1 MNKFQGF
8 RFLMLSLFVAF
19 ASVAWAQTDD
29 IKASTTEGSPEYL
42 FTMQNGNGLIMTS
55 YTSPTEKKENAGK
68 FAFYAQSG
76 KTDSYY
82 IYSVDGEK
90 WVSYTKAS
98 SYSSGTNK
106 AKLVASK
113 ASAQPWKA
121 QKVTVDGKAVYQ
133 FMPYTSSGTAASQ
146 YMNWYGGKDQNP
158 LDNTSLTIGLW
169 QQGASQDG
177 GSRWVIAEVQIYT
190 YTMDLEEGVSVT
202 INGQTYTDG
211 QTVTVTG
218 ALSPSDVVASQ
229 KEGKFAVVSVDN
241 DKKTVSVTYYDMPAL
256 RDSQPYTQAW
266 VYPKQQDAVG
276 AAMSE
281 KEGDVYTL
289 YNNVLAASFLKG
301 DKNIYFLGSK
311 AMNLVAGTELFIVG
325 FGAGEKVAA
334 SQMTLKSFEQKDL
347 SANPNAIGGAEH
359 YAGKAL
365 EAVFGYTYKGEEIE
379 ILWRAV
385 LRDGSH
391 YLRTEMELKGIG
403 NVDMFDIIA
412 MTYNVDAKE
421 AGSKPATIGNTRG
434 KVIMSNKIFAGLE
447 TPTAYNTVGGAGDDE
462 DKWNLVSTPVTDNVA
477 ASAWTK
483 KGINDVPM
491 RIQEVGGS
499 DKTYYTYTKQVTL
512 KANQKVT
519 TTLTYKGGAKRFDID
534 GVVLLDENGSIVA
547 SDYHHGYTGSAKEN
561 NSYSFIVPNDGKFSV
576 CMYIDGREGDIVS
589 TAEFKVEV
597 YEAKAGVD
605 VTSDIVNIQGRWSRN
620 TTLAKDETWKV
631 AAVVGLI
638 AQDGEEDN
646 TNIRKTQK
654 RRSFLAYSERE
665 RAVPWRAVPAYIS
678 WYELQIN
685 RNNAA
690 PGREH
695 LDNTKA
701 VDVLNVM
708 TQWKTQFFD
717 RYGMSPKMFV
727 IDDGWDLYG
736 EWTFHSSF
744 PNELRD
750 MSKAAKEMGAG
761 IGAWLGPVGGYGQSG
776 EYRRAYWRNKGQ
788 VMELSNPNYYAAF
801 KKAAY
806 NLVCN
811 QDGTEGYQAGS
822 DNYVF
827 FKFDGISGQFSSVGP
842 DNGDTGNEN
851 AEGIIR
857 LERYVREELREDIF
871 FNTTV
876 GTWASPFWYQISDA
890 TWRQENDYDEIG
902 NNTNKR
908 ENWITYRDNL
918 VHQNYVTNSPICPIN
933 TLMTHGFILT
943 KFGPPAGAPRDYKSV
958 LNELRC
964 AFACGSG
971 LVELYNDYDLMN
983 SINGGQLWKDLAE
996 LMQWQNDNADVLMD
1010 AHWVGGDPWTGSK
1023 AEIYGW
1029 AAWNGEKATLT
1040 LRNGANTQQ
1049 SIKITLREAFE
1060 IPANI
1065 NGSIVLNK
1073 CFADQADLKGLAEGE
1088 AINIDTELTLTLPAS
1103 SVYMFGGRDSEA
1115 PVVAVESI
1123 TFDKAQ
1129 YEVEK
1134 GATVAIVATVNP
1146 TNATNKNLEW
1156 TSSDETVATVINGV
1170 VKGIAVGKATITATA
1185 KDGSGV
1191 VCQAEISVSE
1201 TLVEGI
1207 TFDKTQYEVE
1217 EGTTVEI
1224 LATITPDNA
1233 STKTLKWTSSNEAVA
1248 IVEDGVVRGVSV
1260 GKATITATAM
1270 DASGV
1275 VCQAEVT
1282 VTQAIYPV
1290 NFDKSYTGGSDR
1302 AVTQIVFATANADDQ
1317 TLNINSE
1324 QGTYRY
1330 LDLSNEEDMILTCT
1344 PGEEINVTIK
1354 FNGVWMH
1361 GYVYVDL
1368 DNDKKFSFKEGS
1380 TDQSGTDLVS
1390 FYYYS
1395 GDFNN
1400 ADSGVNSLGETMSGS
1415 ALNPG
1420 SNIPCPKFNA
1430 PEAGTY
1436 RIRFKVD
1443 WNSVDAGGQLAADGT
1458 PTGSNGILA
1467 NRGTIIDATLK
1478 VLGEETGI
1486 SSVGANDKKDAFYD
1500 LSGRKA
1506 RASQHGVFIQNG
1518 KKVVK

>member
-1 MNKFQGF
+1 MKKKL
-8 RFLMLSLFVAF
+8 LMLALLLPAMTG
-19 ASVAWAQTDD
+19 WAQTDA
-29 IKASTTEGSPEYL
+29 IKASASVDKPENL
-42 FTMQNGNGLIMTS
+42 FTMKNGNGLTMTS
-55 YTSPTEKKENAGK
+55 YTSPTETEGNAGK
-68 FAFYAQSG
+68 FAFYAEDG
-76 KTDSYY
+76 KENSYY
-82 IYSVDGEK
+82 IYSVDRK
-90 WVSYTKAS
+90 QWVSYTKAA
-98 SYSSGTNK
+98 SYDNGVNK
-106 AKLVASK
+106 AVLESDK
-113 ASAQPWKA
+113 AKAQPWNA
-121 QKVTVDGKAVYQ
+121 TMVNNAYQ
-133 FMPYTSSGTAASQ
+133 FVPYTTTGVANK
-146 YMNWYGGKDQNP
+146 YMNWFGGKDQNP
-158 LDNTSLTIGLW
+158 VDNTNKTVGFW
-169 QQGASQDG
+169 EQGAAQDA
-177 GSRWVIAEVQIYT
+177 GSRWIISEVVIYDYT
-190 YTMDLEEGVSVT
+190 VVLDEGVTVT
-202 INGQTYTDG
+202 INGVTYTNG
-211 QTVTVTG
+211 QTVSATG

-229 KEGKFAVVSVDN
+229 KEGKFAVVNVDN
-241 DKKTVSVTYYDMPAL
+241 EKKTISVTYYDMPAL
-256 RDSQPYTQAW
+256 RESQPYTQAW

-276 AAMSE
+276 TAMSE
-281 KEGDVYTL
+281 KEGEVYTL

-301 DKNIYFLGSK
+301 EKSIYFLGSK

-325 FGAGEKVAA
+325 FGTGEKVAA
-334 SQMTLKSFEQKDL
+334 SQMTMKSFEQKDL
-347 SANPNAIGGAEH
+347 SANPTAIGGAEH

-447 TPTAYNTVGGAGDDE
+447 TPTAYNTVGGASDDE
-462 DKWNLVSTPVTDNVA
+462 DKWDLVSTPVTDNVA

-483 KGINDVPM
+483 KDINDVPM

-499 DKTYYTYTKQVTL
+499 DKTYYTYTKEVEL
-512 KANQKVT
+512 KKNQKVT
-519 TTLTYKGGAKRFDID
+519 STLTYRGGVKRFDID

-597 YEAKAGVD
+597 YEGKGGVD

-638 AQDGEEDN
+638 AQDGEQDN
-646 TNIRKTQK
+646 GNIRKTQK

-665 RAVPWRAVPAYIS
+665 RAVPWRAFPCYIS
-678 WYELQIN
+678 WYELNIN

-690 PGREH
+690 PGQEH
-695 LDNTKA
+695 TNMQIGP
-701 VDVLNVM
+701 VM
-708 TQWKTQFFD
+708 EILAQWKTQLYEK
-717 RYGMSPKMFV
+717 YGVGPASFI
-727 IDDGWDLYG
+727 IDDGWDNYG
-736 EWTFHSSF
+736 TWTFHSAF
-744 PNELRD
+744 PNEMKD
-750 MSKAAKEMGAG
+750 MAAYAADMNAG
-761 IGAWLGPVGGYGQSG
+761 VGAWLGPVGGYGQSG
-776 EYRRAYWRNKGQ
+776 NYRRNYWSSKGGMQ
-788 VMELSNPNYYAAF
+788 LSNPDYYTTFLAA
-801 KKAAY
+801 AE
-806 NLVCN
+806 NLVKN
-811 QDGTEGYQAGS
+811 QHVNGKGTY
-822 DNYVF
+822 NF
-827 FKFDGISGQFSSVGP
+827 FKFDGISAQFSAVGP

-857 LERYVREELREDIF
+857 LEQYVRENLKEDIF

-876 GTWASPFWYQISDA
+876 GTWASPFWYQITDA
-890 TWRQENDYDEIG
+890 TWRQENDHGEIG
-902 NNTNKR
+902 NNSNSR

-933 TLMTHGFILT
+933 TLMTHGFMLT
-943 KFGPPAGAPRDYKSV
+943 KFGPPAGNPRDYKSV

-971 LVELYNDYDLMN
+971 MVELYNDYDLMN
-983 SINGGQLWKDLAE
+983 SINGGKLWEDLAD
-996 LMQWQNDNADVLMD
+996 LIKWQKQNEDVLMD

-1029 AAWNGEKATLT
+1029 ASWNGVKATLA
-1040 LRNGANTQQ
+1040 LRNGANSAQKIT
-1049 SIKITLREAFE
+1049 ITLREAFE

-1065 NGSIVLNK
+1065 TGSIILNK
-1073 CFADQADLKGLAEGE
+1073 PFADQANLSGLTEGE
-1088 AINIDTELTLTLPAS
+1088 AIDIDTPLTLTLPAS
-1103 SVYMFGGRDSEA
+1103 SVYMFDGRDSEA
-1115 PVVAVESI
+1115 EIVAIESI
-1123 TFDKAQ
+1123 TFDKTQ

-1146 TNATNKNLEW
+1146 TNATNKALEW
-1156 TSSDETVATVINGV
+1156 TTSDEKVATVKNGIV
-1170 VKGIAVGKATITATA
+1170 SGVSAGKATITATA

-1191 VCQAEISVSE
+1191 VCQAEVTVTE
-1201 TLVEGI
+1201 TFVEGI

-1217 EGTTVEI
+1217 EGAYVTIV
-1224 LATITPDNA
+1224 ATITPSNA
-1233 STKTLKWTSSNEAVA
+1233 STKTLEWTSSDKAVA
-1248 IVEDGVVRGVSV
+1248 TVDENGKVRGISA

-1270 DASGV
+1270 DGTGV

-1282 VTQAIYPV
+1282 VLPV
-1290 NFDKSYTGGSDR
+1290 VYGINFEKDYTGGADR
-1302 AVTQIVFATANADDQ
+1302 AITQIVFATANADAQ
-1317 TLNINSE
+1317 TIDITPE
-1324 QGTYRY
+1324 QRDNRY
-1330 LDLSNEEDMILTCT
+1330 LDLTKVEDLALTCE

-1354 FNGVWMH
+1354 YAGVWMH
-1361 GYVYVDL
+1361 GYVYIDL
-1368 DNDKKFSFKEGS
+1368 DNDQRFSFKDGE

-1400 ADSGVNSLGETMSGS
+1400 ADSGVNSLGEAMSGS

-1478 VLGEETGI
+1478 VVGEETGI
-1486 SSVGANDKKDAFYD
+1486 SSVGANTNETTLYD
-1500 LSGRKA
+1500 LNGRKT
-1506 RASQHGVFIQNG
+1506 RAYQHGVFIQNG

>member
-1 MNKFQGF
+1 MDGANVYQFAPYTT
-8 RFLMLSLFVAF
+8 V
-19 ASVAWAQTDD
+19 ASVA
-29 IKASTTEGSPEYL
+29 
-42 FTMQNGNGLIMTS
+42 
-55 YTSPTEKKENAGK
+55 
-68 FAFYAQSG
+68 
-76 KTDSYY
+76 
-82 IYSVDGEK
+82 
-90 WVSYTKAS
+90 
-98 SYSSGTNK
+98 
-106 AKLVASK
+106 SK
-113 ASAQPWKA
+113 
-121 QKVTVDGKAVYQ
+121 
-133 FMPYTSSGTAASQ
+133 
-146 YMNWYGGKDQNP
+146 YMNWYGGKDQNA
-158 LDNTSLTIGLW
+158 LDNTSLTVGYW
-169 QQGASQDG
+169 EQGASADA
-177 GSRWVIAEVQIYT
+177 GSRWIITEVQIYT
-190 YTMDLEEGVSVT
+190 YTMVLEEGVSVT
-202 INGQTYTDG
+202 INGQEYTNG

-229 KEGKFAVVSVDN
+229 KEGKFAVVNVDN
-241 DKKTVSVTYYDMPAL
+241 EKKTVSVTYYDMPAL
-256 RDSQPYTQAW
+256 RESQPYTQAW
-266 VYPKQQDAVG
+266 VYPMQQDAVG
-276 AAMSE
+276 AAVSE
-281 KEGDVYTL
+281 KEGDIYTI

-301 DKNIYFLGSK
+301 EKAIYFLGSK

-347 SANPNAIGGAEH
+347 AANPTAIGGAEH

-391 YLRTEMELKGIG
+391 YLRTEMELNGVG

-421 AGSKPATIGNTRG
+421 AGSKPAAIGNTRG

-447 TPTAYNTVGGAGDDE
+447 TPTAYNTVGGASDDE
-462 DKWNLVSTPVTDNVA
+462 DKWNLIATPVNENVA
-477 ASAWTK
+477 ASAWTQQN
-483 KGINDVPM
+483 IADVPM

-499 DKTYYTYTKQVTL
+499 DKTYLTYTKAITL

-519 TTLTYKGGAKRFDID
+519 VTLTYKSGNHRYNID
-534 GVVLLDENGSIVA
+534 GVVLRDQNNSIVA
-547 SDYHHGYTGSAKEN
+547 SDYHFGYCGTAKEN
-561 NSYSFIVPNDGKFSV
+561 NTYSFKAPNDGDFNV
-576 CMYIDGREGDIVS
+576 QVYIDKREATIPGGEV
-589 TAEFKVEV
+589 KVEV
-597 YEAKAGVD
+597 FEAKAGVD

-708 TQWKTQFFD
+708 AQWKTQFFD

-776 EYRRAYWRNKGQ
+776 TYRRQYWNDKGGMQ
-788 VMELSNPNYYAAF
+788 LSNPRYYKAF
-801 KKAAY
+801 KDAAY

-811 QDGTEGYQAGS
+811 QDGTEGYQLGS

-842 DNGDTGNEN
+842 DNGDVGNEN

-902 NNTNKR
+902 NNSNKR

-1029 AAWNGEKATLT
+1029 AAWNGEKATLA

-1065 NGSIVLNK
+1065 SGSIVLTK
-1073 CFADQADLKGLAEGE
+1073 CFADQANLQGLTEGE

-1103 SVYMFGGRDSEA
+1103 SVYMFGGRDSKA
-1115 PVVAVESI
+1115 AVVAVESI
-1123 TFDKAQ
+1123 SFDKAQ

-1134 GATVAIVATVNP
+1134 NTTVAIVATVNP
-1146 TNATNKNLEW
+1146 TNATNKALEW
-1156 TSSDETVATVINGV
+1156 TSSNAEVATVTNGV
-1170 VKGIAVGKATITATA
+1170 VKGVSVGKATITATA

-1191 VCQAEISVSE
+1191 KCEAEVTVTEIP
-1201 TLVEGI
+1201 VEGI
-1207 TFDKTQYEVE
+1207 TFDKSQYELE
-1217 EGTTVEI
+1217 EGTTVSI
-1224 LATITPDNA
+1224 VATITPSNA
-1233 STKTLKWTSSNEAVA
+1233 STKTLQWTSSDEAVA
-1248 IVEDGVVRGVSV
+1248 TVENGVVKGISV

-1282 VTQAIYPV
+1282 VTQAVYPI
-1290 NFDKSYTGGSDR
+1290 NFDKSYTGGADR
-1302 AVTQIVFATANADDQ
+1302 AVTQIVFATANGETQ
-1317 TLNINSE
+1317 NLNIEDSQRSN
-1324 QGTYRY
+1324 RY
-1330 LDLSNEEDMILTCT
+1330 LDLTNSEGKELTCT

-1361 GYVYVDL
+1361 GYVYIDL
-1368 DNDKKFSFKEGS
+1368 NNDQKFSFKEGD

-1390 FYYYS
+1390 FFFYS

-1400 ADSGVNSLGETMSGS
+1400 AESGVNSLGEAISGGS
-1415 ALNPG
+1415 RNPG
-1420 SNIPCPKFNA
+1420 GNIPCPKFNA
-1430 PEAGTY
+1430 PEEGSY

-1443 WNSVDAGGQLAADGT
+1443 WNCVDAGGQLAADGT

-1467 NRGTIIDATLK
+1467 NRGTIIDATLN
-1478 VLGEETGI
+1478 VVANETSI
-1486 SSVGANDKKDAFYD
+1486 SSVGANESKNTFYD

-1506 RASQHGVFIQNG
+1506 SASQHGVFIQNG

>member
-1 MNKFQGF
+1 
-8 RFLMLSLFVAF
+8 MLALLLPAMTG
-19 ASVAWAQTDD
+19 WAQTDA
-29 IKASTTEGSPEYL
+29 IKASTSVDSPENL
-42 FTMQNGNGLIMTS
+42 FTMKNGNGLTMTS
-55 YTSPTEKKENAGK
+55 FTSPTETEGNAGK
-68 FAFYAQSG
+68 FAFYAEDG
-76 KTDSYY
+76 KDNSYY
-82 IYSVDGEK
+82 IYSVDRK
-90 WVSYTKAS
+90 QWVSYTKAA
-98 SYSSGTNK
+98 SYANGTNK
-106 AKLVASK
+106 AVLESDK
-113 ASAQPWKA
+113 AKAQPWNA
-121 QKVTVDGKAVYQ
+121 TMVNNAYQ
-133 FMPYTSSGTAASQ
+133 FVPYTTTGVANK
-146 YMNWYGGKDQNP
+146 YMNWFGGKDQNP
-158 LDNTSLTIGLW
+158 VDNTNKTVGFW
-169 QQGASQDG
+169 EQGAAQDA
-177 GSRWVIAEVQIYT
+177 GSRWIISEVVIYDYT
-190 YTMDLEEGVSVT
+190 VVLDEGVTVT
-202 INGQTYTDG
+202 INGVTYTNG
-211 QTVTVTG
+211 QTVSATG

-229 KEGKFAVVSVDN
+229 KEGKFAVVNVDN
-241 DKKTVSVTYYDMPAL
+241 EKKTISVTYYDMPAL
-256 RDSQPYTQAW
+256 RESQPYTQAW

-281 KEGDVYTL
+281 KEGEVYTL

-301 DKNIYFLGSK
+301 EKTIYFLGSK

-325 FGAGEKVAA
+325 FGNGEKVAA
-334 SQMTLKSFEQKDL
+334 SQMTMKSFEQKDL
-347 SANPNAIGGAEH
+347 SANPTAIGGAEH

-447 TPTAYNTVGGAGDDE
+447 TPTAYNTVGGASDDE
-462 DKWNLVSTPVTDNVA
+462 DKWDLVSTPVTDNVA
-477 ASAWTK
+477 ASAWAK
-483 KGINDVPM
+483 QAIAKVPM

-499 DKTYYTYTKQVTL
+499 DKTYYTYTKHVEL

-597 YEAKAGVD
+597 YEGKGGVD
-605 VTSDIVNIQGRWSRN
+605 VTSDIVNILGRWSRN

-761 IGAWLGPVGGYGQSG
+761 IGAWLGPVGGYGNSG
-776 EYRRAYWRNKGQ
+776 NHRRAYWNDKGGMQ
-788 VMELSNPNYYAAF
+788 LSNPRYYKAF
-801 KKAAY
+801 KDAAY
-806 NLVCN
+806 NLVKN
-811 QDGTEGYQAGS
+811 QG

-842 DNGDTGNEN
+842 DNGDVGNEN

-1029 AAWNGEKATLT
+1029 AAWNGEKVTLT

-1146 TNATNKNLEW
+1146 TNATNKALEW
-1156 TSSDETVATVINGV
+1156 TTSDEKVAV
-1170 VKGIAVGKATITATA
+1170 VKNGIVSGVSAGKATITATA

-1191 VCQAEISVSE
+1191 VCQAEVTVTE
-1201 TLVEGI
+1201 TFVEGI

-1217 EGTTVEI
+1217 EGAYVTIV
-1224 LATITPDNA
+1224 ATITPSNA
-1233 STKTLKWTSSNEAVA
+1233 STKTLEWTSSDKAVA
-1248 IVEDGVVRGVSV
+1248 TVDENGKVRGISA

-1270 DASGV
+1270 DGTGV

-1282 VTQAIYPV
+1282 VLPV
-1290 NFDKSYTGGSDR
+1290 VYGINFEKDYTGGADR
-1302 AVTQIVFATANADDQ
+1302 AITQIVFATANADAQ
-1317 TLNINSE
+1317 TIDITPE
-1324 QGTYRY
+1324 QRDNRY
-1330 LDLSNEEDMILTCT
+1330 LDLTKVEDLALTCE

-1354 FNGVWMH
+1354 YAGVWMH
-1361 GYVYVDL
+1361 GYVYIDL
-1368 DNDKKFSFKEGS
+1368 DNDQKFSFKDGE

-1395 GDFNN
+1395 ADFNN
-1400 ADSGVNSLGETMSGS
+1400 ADSGVNSLGEAMSGS

>member
-1 MNKFQGF
+1 MDGANVYQFAPYTT
-8 RFLMLSLFVAF
+8 V
-19 ASVAWAQTDD
+19 ASVA
-29 IKASTTEGSPEYL
+29 
-42 FTMQNGNGLIMTS
+42 
-55 YTSPTEKKENAGK
+55 
-68 FAFYAQSG
+68 
-76 KTDSYY
+76 
-82 IYSVDGEK
+82 
-90 WVSYTKAS
+90 
-98 SYSSGTNK
+98 
-106 AKLVASK
+106 SK
-113 ASAQPWKA
+113 
-121 QKVTVDGKAVYQ
+121 
-133 FMPYTSSGTAASQ
+133 
-146 YMNWYGGKDQNP
+146 YMNWYGGKDQNA
-158 LDNTSLTIGLW
+158 LDNTSLTVGYW
-169 QQGASQDG
+169 EQGASADA
-177 GSRWVIAEVQIYT
+177 GSRWIITEVQIYT
-190 YTMDLEEGVSVT
+190 YTMVLEEGVSVT
-202 INGQTYTDG
+202 INGQEYTNG

-229 KEGKFAVVSVDN
+229 KEGKFAVVNVDN
-241 DKKTVSVTYYDMPAL
+241 EKKTVSVTYYDMPAL
-256 RDSQPYTQAW
+256 RESQPYTQAW
-266 VYPKQQDAVG
+266 VYPMQQDAVG
-276 AAMSE
+276 AAVSE
-281 KEGDVYTL
+281 KEGDIYTI

-301 DKNIYFLGSK
+301 EKAIYFLGSK

-347 SANPNAIGGAEH
+347 AANPTAIGGAEH

-391 YLRTEMELKGIG
+391 YLRTEMELNGVG

-421 AGSKPATIGNTRG
+421 AGSKPAAIGNTRG

-447 TPTAYNTVGGAGDDE
+447 TPTAYNTVGGASDDE
-462 DKWNLVSTPVTDNVA
+462 DKWNLIATPVNENVA
-477 ASAWTK
+477 ASAWTQQN
-483 KGINDVPM
+483 IADVPM

-499 DKTYYTYTKQVTL
+499 DKTYLTYTKAITL

-519 TTLTYKGGAKRFDID
+519 VTLTYKSGNHRYNID
-534 GVVLLDENGSIVA
+534 GVVLRDQNNSIVA
-547 SDYHHGYTGSAKEN
+547 SDYHFGYCGTAKEN
-561 NSYSFIVPNDGKFSV
+561 NTYSFKAPNDGDFNV
-576 CMYIDGREGDIVS
+576 QVYIDKREATIPGGEV
-589 TAEFKVEV
+589 KVEV
-597 YEAKAGVD
+597 FEAKAGVD

-695 LDNTKA
+695 IDNTKA
-701 VDVLNVM
+701 ADVLNVM
-708 TQWKTQFFD
+708 AQWKTQFFD

-776 EYRRAYWRNKGQ
+776 TYRRQYWNDKGGMQ
-788 VMELSNPNYYAAF
+788 LSNPRYYKAF
-801 KKAAY
+801 KDAAY

-811 QDGTEGYQAGS
+811 QDGTEGYQLGS

-842 DNGDTGNEN
+842 DNGDVGNEN

-902 NNTNKR
+902 NNSNKR

-1029 AAWNGEKATLT
+1029 AAWNGEKVSLT

-1065 NGSIVLNK
+1065 SGSIVLTK
-1073 CFADQADLKGLAEGE
+1073 CFADQANLQGLTEGE

-1103 SVYMFGGRDSEA
+1103 SVYMFGGRDSKA
-1115 PVVAVESI
+1115 AVVAVESI
-1123 TFDKAQ
+1123 SFDKAQ

-1134 GATVAIVATVNP
+1134 NTTVAIVATVNP
-1146 TNATNKNLEW
+1146 TNATNKALEW
-1156 TSSDETVATVINGV
+1156 TSSNAEVATVTNGV
-1170 VKGIAVGKATITATA
+1170 VKGVSVGKATITATA

-1191 VCQAEISVSE
+1191 KCEAEVTVTEIP
-1201 TLVEGI
+1201 VEGI
-1207 TFDKTQYEVE
+1207 TFDKSQYELE
-1217 EGTTVEI
+1217 EGTTVSI
-1224 LATITPDNA
+1224 VATITPSNA
-1233 STKTLKWTSSNEAVA
+1233 STKTLQWTSSDEAVA
-1248 IVEDGVVRGVSV
+1248 TVENGVVKGISV

-1282 VTQAIYPV
+1282 VTQAVYPI
-1290 NFDKSYTGGSDR
+1290 NFDKSYTGGADR
-1302 AVTQIVFATANADDQ
+1302 AVTQIVFATANGETQ
-1317 TLNINSE
+1317 NLNIEDSQRSN
-1324 QGTYRY
+1324 RY
-1330 LDLSNEEDMILTCT
+1330 LDLTNSEGKELTCT

-1361 GYVYVDL
+1361 GYVYIDL
-1368 DNDKKFSFKEGS
+1368 NNDQKFSFKEGD

-1390 FYYYS
+1390 FFFYS

-1400 ADSGVNSLGETMSGS
+1400 AESGVNSLGEAISGGS
-1415 ALNPG
+1415 RNPG
-1420 SNIPCPKFNA
+1420 GNIPCPKFNA
-1430 PEAGTY
+1430 PEEGSY

-1443 WNSVDAGGQLAADGT
+1443 WNCVDAGGQLAADGT

-1467 NRGTIIDATLK
+1467 NRGTIIDATLN
-1478 VLGEETGI
+1478 VVANETSI
-1486 SSVGANDKKDAFYD
+1486 SSVGANESKNTFYD

-1506 RASQHGVFIQNG
+1506 SASQHGVFIQNG

>member
-19 ASVAWAQTDD
+19 VSVAMAQTDA
-29 IKASTTEGSPEYL
+29 IKASTTEGSPEYM
-42 FTMQNGNGLIMTS
+42 FIMQNGNGLTMTS
-55 YTSPTEKKENAGK
+55 YTSPTEKEENAGK

-133 FMPYTSSGTAASQ
+133 FMPYTSSGTAATQ
-146 YMNWYGGKDQNP
+146 YMNWYGGKDQNA
-158 LDNTSLTIGLW
+158 LDNTSITIGLW
-169 QQGASQDG
+169 QQGASQDA
-177 GSRWVIAEVQIYT
+177 GSRWIITEVVVYDYT
-190 YTMDLEEGVSVT
+190 AVLEDDVTIT
-202 INGQTYTDG
+202 INGTTYKNGD
-211 QTVTVTG
+211 VIKSTG

-229 KEGKFAVVSVDN
+229 KEGKFAVVNVDN
-241 DKKTVSVTYYDMPAL
+241 DKKTVSVTYYDLPAL
-256 RDSQPYTQAW
+256 RESQPYTQAW

-281 KEGDVYTL
+281 NADNVYTL

-301 DKNIYFLGSK
+301 EKNIYFLGSK
-311 AMNLVAGTELFIVG
+311 AMNLVAGTELFVVG
-325 FGAGEKVAA
+325 FGNGEKVAA

-347 SANPNAIGGAEH
+347 SAKADAIGGAEH
-359 YAGKAL
+359 FAGKAL

-447 TPTAYNTVGGAGDDE
+447 TPTAYNTVGGASEDE
-462 DKWNLVSTPVTDNVA
+462 DNWNLVSTPVTQTIQ

-483 KGINDVPM
+483 QAIADVPM

-499 DKTYYTYTKQVTL
+499 DKTYYTYNKEVELKQ
-512 KANQKVT
+512 NQKVVV
-519 TTLTYKGGAKRFDID
+519 TLTYKSGAKRFDID
-534 GVVLLDENGSIVA
+534 GAVLLDGNNAIAA

-561 NSYSFIVPNDGKFSV
+561 NSYTFVVPNDGNFKV
-576 CMYIDGREGDIVS
+576 QIYIDGREGDIVS
-589 TAEFKVEV
+589 ISEFKVEV
-597 YEAKAGVD
+597 YEAKEGAV
-605 VTSDIVNIQGRWSRN
+605 VNTDIVNMQGRWSRN
-620 TTLAKDETWKV
+620 VTLEAGETWKV
-631 AAVVGLI
+631 GAVVGLI
-638 AQDGEEDN
+638 AQDGAQDN
-646 TNIRKTQK
+646 GNIRLTQK

-665 RAVPWRAVPAYIS
+665 RAVPWRAFPCYIS
-678 WYELQIN
+678 WYELNIN

-690 PGREH
+690 PGQEH
-695 LDNTKA
+695 TNMQIGP
-701 VDVLNVM
+701 VM
-708 TQWKTQFFD
+708 EILEVWKEQMYEK
-717 RYGMSPKMFV
+717 YGVGPASFI
-727 IDDGWDLYG
+727 IDDGWDNYG
-736 EWTFHSSF
+736 TWTFHSAF
-744 PNELRD
+744 PNEMKD
-750 MSKAAKEMGAG
+750 MAASAADMGAG
-761 IGAWLGPVGGYGQSG
+761 VGAWLGPVGGYGQSG
-776 EYRRAYWRNKGQ
+776 TYRRQYWSSRGGMQ
-788 VMELSNPNYYAAF
+788 LSNPAYYKTFLDAAE
-801 KKAAY
+801 
-806 NLVCN
+806 NLVKN
-811 QDGTEGYQAGS
+811 QHVNGKGTY
-822 DNYVF
+822 NF
-827 FKFDGISGQFSSVGP
+827 FKFDGISAQFSSVGP

-857 LERYVREELREDIF
+857 LEQYVRENLKEDIF

-890 TWRQENDYDEIG
+890 TWRQENDHDRIG
-902 NNTNKR
+902 DNSHNR
-908 ENWITYRDNL
+908 EKWITYRDNL

-933 TLMTHGFILT
+933 TLMTHGFMLT
-943 KFGPPAGAPRDYKSV
+943 EFGPPAGDPRDYKSV

-971 LVELYNDYDLMN
+971 MVELYNDYKLMN
-983 SINGGQLWKDLAE
+983 SINGGKLWSDLAE
-996 LMQWQNDNADVLMD
+996 LIKWQKEYSDVLMD

-1023 AEIYGW
+1023 HEIYGW
-1029 AAWNGEKATLT
+1029 ASWNGEKATLA
-1040 LRNGANTQQ
+1040 LRNGANGAQ
-1049 SIKITLREAFE
+1049 KITLTLREAFE

-1065 NGSIVLNK
+1065 TGSIILTK
-1073 CFADQADLKGLAEGE
+1073 PFADQADLSGLTMGE
-1088 AINIDTELTLTLPAS
+1088 PINIDTPLTLTLPGS
-1103 SVYMFGGRDSEA
+1103 SVYMFNGRDSEA
-1115 PVVAVESI
+1115 PVVAIENI
-1123 TFDKAQ
+1123 TFDKTQ
-1129 YEVEK
+1129 YQVEK
-1134 GATVAIVATVNP
+1134 GATVAIMATVNP
-1146 TNATNKNLEW
+1146 TNATNKTLEW
-1156 TSSDETVATVINGV
+1156 TSSNEEVATVVNGV
-1170 VKGIAVGKATITATA
+1170 VKGISLGKAPITATA

-1191 VCQAEISVSE
+1191 VCQAEVTVSE
-1201 TLVEGI
+1201 TLVESI

-1302 AVTQIVFATANADDQ
+1302 AITQIVFATANADDQ
-1317 TLNINSE
+1317 TLDISSE
-1324 QGTYRY
+1324 LRNNRY
-1330 LDLSNEEDMILTCT
+1330 LDLSSQDDMTLTCT

-1400 ADSGVNSLGETMSGS
+1400 ADSGVNSLGEAMSGS

-1420 SNIPCPKFNA
+1420 SSIPCPKFNA

-1478 VLGEETGI
+1478 VEGEETGI
-1486 SSVGANDKKDAFYD
+1486 GEVKTENGNVKTDLYD

-1506 RASQHGVFIQNG
+1506 KSTQHGVFIQNG
-1518 KKVVK
+1518 KKVVR

>member
-1 MNKFQGF
+1 MKKNL
-8 RFLMLSLFVAF
+8 LMLALLLPAMMG
-19 ASVAWAQTDD
+19 WAQTDA
-29 IKASTTEGSPEYL
+29 IKASTSVDNPENL
-42 FTMQNGNGLIMTS
+42 FTLKNGNGLTMTS
-55 YTSPTEKKENAGK
+55 YTSPTETAENAGK
-68 FAFYAQSG
+68 FAFYAEAG
-76 KTDSYY
+76 KANSYY
-82 IYSVDGEK
+82 IYSVDRKK
-90 WVSYTKAS
+90 WVSYTKAA
-98 SYSSGTNK
+98 SYDNGVNK
-106 AKLVASK
+106 AVLESDKAKAQPWNAIVVNDNYQFAPYNNTGVASK
-113 ASAQPWKA
+113 
-121 QKVTVDGKAVYQ
+121 
-133 FMPYTSSGTAASQ
+133 
-146 YMNWYGGKDQNP
+146 YMNWFGGKDQNA
-158 LDNTSLTIGLW
+158 LDNTNKTVGFW
-169 QQGASQDG
+169 EQGASQDA
-177 GSRWVIAEVQIYT
+177 GSRWILTEVQIYT
-190 YTMDLEEGVSVT
+190 YTMDLEDGVTVT

-229 KEGKFAVVSVDN
+229 KEGKFAVVNVDN
-241 DKKTVSVTYYDMPAL
+241 DTKTVSVTYYDMPAL

-276 AAMSE
+276 TAMSE
-281 KEGDVYTL
+281 KEGEVYTL

-301 DKNIYFLGSK
+301 EKTIYFLGSK

-325 FGAGEKVAA
+325 FGNGEKVAA
-334 SQMTLKSFEQKDL
+334 SQMQMKSFEQKDL
-347 SANPNAIGGAEH
+347 AANPTAIGGAEH

-447 TPTAYNTVGGAGDDE
+447 TPTAYNTVGGASDDE
-462 DKWNLVSTPVTDNVA
+462 DKWNLIATPVEENVA
-477 ASAWTK
+477 ASAWTQQN
-483 KGINDVPM
+483 IADVPM

-499 DKTYYTYTKQVTL
+499 DKTYLTYTKAITL

-519 TTLTYKGGAKRFDID
+519 VTLTYKSGNHRYNID
-534 GVVLLDENGSIVA
+534 GVVLRDQNNSIVA
-547 SDYHHGYTGSAKEN
+547 SDYHFGYCGSAKEN
-561 NSYSFIVPNDGKFSV
+561 NTYSFKAPNDGDFNV
-576 CMYIDGREGDIVS
+576 QVYIDKREETIPAGEV
-589 TAEFKVEV
+589 KVEV
-597 YEAKAGVD
+597 FEGKAGVD

-638 AQDGEEDN
+638 AQDGKEDD

-695 LDNTKA
+695 IDNTKA
-701 VDVLNVM
+701 ADVLNVM
-708 TQWKTQFFD
+708 AQWKTQFYD
-717 RYGMSPKMFV
+717 RYGVSPKMFV

-776 EYRRAYWRNKGQ
+776 TYRRQYWNDKGGMQ
-788 VMELSNPNYYAAF
+788 LSNPRYYAAF

-902 NNTNKR
+902 NNSNKR

-983 SINGGQLWKDLAE
+983 SINGGQLWKDLAD

-1029 AAWNGEKATLT
+1029 AAWNGEKASLT

-1065 NGSIVLNK
+1065 NGSIVLTK
-1073 CFADQADLKGLAEGE
+1073 CFANQANLQGLTEGE

-1115 PVVAVESI
+1115 AVVAVESI
-1123 TFDKAQ
+1123 SFDKAQ
-1129 YEVEK
+1129 YEVEEESS
-1134 GATVAIVATVNP
+1134 VSIVATVNP

-1156 TSSDETVATVINGV
+1156 SSSDEAVATVTNGL
-1170 VKGIAVGKATITATA
+1170 VKGIAPGKATITATA
-1185 KDGSGV
+1185 ADDSGV
-1191 VCQAEISVSE
+1191 
-1201 TLVEGI
+1201 
-1207 TFDKTQYEVE
+1207 
-1217 EGTTVEI
+1217 
-1224 LATITPDNA
+1224 
-1233 STKTLKWTSSNEAVA
+1233 
-1248 IVEDGVVRGVSV
+1248 
-1260 GKATITATAM
+1260 M
-1270 DASGV
+1270 
-1275 VCQAEVT
+1275 CQAEVT
-1282 VTQAIYPV
+1282 VTEKVIPPYNV
-1290 NFDKSYTGGSDR
+1290 NFDKNISSAAANGR
-1302 AVTQIVFATANADDQ
+1302 ALSGIVFTPA
-1317 TLNINSE
+1317 NSE
-1324 QGTYRY
+1324 AKTLTIDSSTKRY
-1330 LDLSNEEDMILTCT
+1330 LDLTEDEDMILSCA
-1344 PGEEINVTIK
+1344 PGEEINVTLK
-1354 FNGVWMH
+1354 HGGSWMH
-1361 GYVYVDL
+1361 GYVYIDL
-1368 DNDKKFSFKEGS
+1368 DNDQQFSFKEGS

-1390 FYYYS
+1390 FFFYN
-1395 GDFNN
+1395 GEFGNDGP
-1400 ADSGVNSLGETMSGS
+1400 GVNSLGEAISGNDR
-1415 ALNPG
+1415 NPG
-1420 SNIPCPKFNA
+1420 GNIACPKFTA
-1430 PEAGTY
+1430 PKEGTY
-1436 RIRFKVD
+1436 RIRFKTD
-1443 WNSVDAGGQLAADGT
+1443 WNSVDAGGQIAADGT
-1458 PTGSNGILA
+1458 CTGANGILA
-1467 NRGTIIDATLK
+1467 NSGTIVDATLE
-1478 VLGEETGI
+1478 VVDATGI
-1486 SSVGANDKKDAFYD
+1486 GELKGENGKSKTEIYD

-1506 RASQHGVFIQNG
+1506 NASQHGVFIQNG
-1518 KKVVK
+1518 KKVVR

>member
-1 MNKFQGF
+1 MSVDGANVYQFAPYTT
-8 RFLMLSLFVAF
+8 V
-19 ASVAWAQTDD
+19 ASVA
-29 IKASTTEGSPEYL
+29 
-42 FTMQNGNGLIMTS
+42 
-55 YTSPTEKKENAGK
+55 
-68 FAFYAQSG
+68 
-76 KTDSYY
+76 
-82 IYSVDGEK
+82 
-90 WVSYTKAS
+90 
-98 SYSSGTNK
+98 
-106 AKLVASK
+106 SK
-113 ASAQPWKA
+113 
-121 QKVTVDGKAVYQ
+121 
-133 FMPYTSSGTAASQ
+133 
-146 YMNWYGGKDQNP
+146 YMNWYGGKDQNA
-158 LDNTSLTIGLW
+158 LDNTSLTVGYW
-169 QQGASQDG
+169 EQGASADA
-177 GSRWVIAEVQIYT
+177 GSRWIITEVQIYT
-190 YTMDLEEGVSVT
+190 YTMVLEEGVSVT
-202 INGQTYTDG
+202 INGQEYTNG

-229 KEGKFAVVSVDN
+229 KEGKFAVVNVDN
-241 DKKTVSVTYYDMPAL
+241 EKKTVSVTYYDMPAL
-256 RDSQPYTQAW
+256 RESQPYTQAW
-266 VYPKQQDAVG
+266 VYPMQQDAVG
-276 AAMSE
+276 AAVSE
-281 KEGDVYTL
+281 KEGDIYTI

-301 DKNIYFLGSK
+301 EKAIYFLGSK

-347 SANPNAIGGAEH
+347 AANPTAIGGAEH

-391 YLRTEMELKGIG
+391 YLRTEMELNGVG

-421 AGSKPATIGNTRG
+421 AGSKPAAIGNTRG

-447 TPTAYNTVGGAGDDE
+447 TPTAYNTVGGASDDE
-462 DKWNLVSTPVTDNVA
+462 DKWNLIATPVNENVA
-477 ASAWTK
+477 ASAWTQQN
-483 KGINDVPM
+483 IADVPM

-499 DKTYYTYTKQVTL
+499 DKTYLTYTKAITL

-519 TTLTYKGGAKRFDID
+519 VTLTYKSGNHRYNID
-534 GVVLLDENGSIVA
+534 GVVLRDQNNSIVA
-547 SDYHHGYTGSAKEN
+547 SDYHFGYCGTAKEN
-561 NSYSFIVPNDGKFSV
+561 NTYSFKAPNDGDFNV
-576 CMYIDGREGDIVS
+576 QVYIDKREATIPGGEV
-589 TAEFKVEV
+589 KVEV
-597 YEAKAGVD
+597 FEAKAGVD

-695 LDNTKA
+695 IDNTKA
-701 VDVLNVM
+701 ADVLNVM
-708 TQWKTQFFD
+708 AQWKTQFFD

-776 EYRRAYWRNKGQ
+776 TYRRQYWNDKGGMQ
-788 VMELSNPNYYAAF
+788 LSNPRYYKAF
-801 KKAAY
+801 KDAAY

-811 QDGTEGYQAGS
+811 QDGTEGYQLGS

-842 DNGDTGNEN
+842 DNGDVGNEN

-902 NNTNKR
+902 NNSNKR

-1029 AAWNGEKATLT
+1029 AAWNGEKVSLT

-1065 NGSIVLNK
+1065 SGSIVLTK
-1073 CFADQADLKGLAEGE
+1073 CFADQANLQGLTEGE

-1103 SVYMFGGRDSEA
+1103 SVYMFGGRDSKA
-1115 PVVAVESI
+1115 AVVAVESI
-1123 TFDKAQ
+1123 SFDKAQ

-1134 GATVAIVATVNP
+1134 NTTVAIVATVNP
-1146 TNATNKNLEW
+1146 TNATNKALEW
-1156 TSSDETVATVINGV
+1156 TSSNAEVATVTNGV
-1170 VKGIAVGKATITATA
+1170 VKGVSVGKATITATA

-1191 VCQAEISVSE
+1191 KCEAEVTVTEIP
-1201 TLVEGI
+1201 VEGI
-1207 TFDKTQYEVE
+1207 TFDKSQYELE
-1217 EGTTVEI
+1217 EGTTVSI
-1224 LATITPDNA
+1224 VATITPSNA
-1233 STKTLKWTSSNEAVA
+1233 STKTLQWTSSDEAVA
-1248 IVEDGVVRGVSV
+1248 TVENGVVKGISV

-1282 VTQAIYPV
+1282 VTQAVYPI
-1290 NFDKSYTGGSDR
+1290 NFDKSYTGGADR
-1302 AVTQIVFATANADDQ
+1302 AVTQIVFATANGETQ
-1317 TLNINSE
+1317 NLNIEDSQRSN
-1324 QGTYRY
+1324 RY
-1330 LDLSNEEDMILTCT
+1330 LDLTNSEGKELTCT

-1361 GYVYVDL
+1361 GYVYIDL
-1368 DNDKKFSFKEGS
+1368 NNDQKFSFKEGD

-1390 FYYYS
+1390 FFFYS

-1400 ADSGVNSLGETMSGS
+1400 AESGVNSLGEAISGGS
-1415 ALNPG
+1415 RNPG
-1420 SNIPCPKFNA
+1420 GNIPCPKFNA
-1430 PEAGTY
+1430 PEEGSY

-1443 WNSVDAGGQLAADGT
+1443 WNCVDAGGQLAADGT

-1467 NRGTIIDATLK
+1467 NRGTIIDATLN
-1478 VLGEETGI
+1478 VVANETSI
-1486 SSVGANDKKDAFYD
+1486 SSVGANESKNTFYD

-1506 RASQHGVFIQNG
+1506 SASQHGVFIQNG

>member
-55 YTSPTEKKENAGK
+55 YTSPTEKEGNAGK

-106 AKLVASK
+106 AKLVANK

-133 FMPYTSSGTAASQ
+133 FMPYTSSGAAASQ

-177 GSRWVIAEVQIYT
+177 GSRWIIAEVQVYT

-229 KEGKFAVVSVDN
+229 KEGKFAVVNVDN
-241 DKKTVSVTYYDMPAL
+241 DKKTVSVTYYDLPAL
-256 RDSQPYTQAW
+256 RESQPYTQAW

-281 KEGDVYTL
+281 NADNVYTL
-289 YNNVLAASFLKG
+289 YNNVLAASFLKSE
-301 DKNIYFLGSK
+301 KNIYFLGSK
-311 AMNLVAGTELFIVG
+311 AMNLVAGTELFVVG
-325 FGAGEKVAA
+325 FGNGEKVAA

-347 SANPNAIGGAEH
+347 SAKADAIGGAEH
-359 YAGKAL
+359 FAGKAL

-391 YLRTEMELKGIG
+391 YLRTEMELKGVG

-412 MTYNVDAKE
+412 MTYNVDSKE

-434 KVIMSNKIFAGLE
+434 KVIMSDKIFAGLE
-447 TPTAYNTVGGAGDDE
+447 TPTAYNTVGGASEDE
-462 DKWNLVSTPVTDNVA
+462 DNWNLVSTPVTQTIQ

-483 KGINDVPM
+483 MAIANVPM
-491 RIQEVGGS
+491 RVQEVAGS

-512 KANQKVT
+512 KANQKVAV
-519 TTLTYKGGAKRFDID
+519 TLTYKSGAKRFDID
-534 GVVLLDENGSIVA
+534 GTDLLDQNGDVVT
-547 SDYHHGYTGSAKEN
+547 SDYHHGYTGSSKEN
-561 NSYSFIVPNDGKFSV
+561 NTYTFIAPNDGTFDV
-576 CMYIDGREGDIVS
+576 RMFVDGREGDLVS
-589 TAEFKVEV
+589 SAEFKVDV
-597 YEAKAGVD
+597 YEAKAGAV
-605 VTSDIVNIQGRWSRN
+605 VNTDIVNMQGRWSRN
-620 TTLAKDETWKV
+620 VTLKAGETWKV

-638 AQDGEEDN
+638 AQDGEQSN
-646 TNIRKTQK
+646 GNIRKTQK

-665 RAVPWRAVPAYIS
+665 RAVPWRAFPCYIS
-678 WYELQIN
+678 WYELNID

-690 PGREH
+690 PGQEH
-695 LDNTKA
+695 TNMQIGP
-701 VDVLNVM
+701 VM
-708 TQWKTQFFD
+708 EILAQWKTQLFEK
-717 RYGMSPKMFV
+717 YGVGPASFI
-727 IDDGWDLYG
+727 IDDGWDNYG
-736 EWTFHSSF
+736 TWTFHSAF
-744 PNELRD
+744 PNEMKD
-750 MSKAAKEMGAG
+750 MAAYAADMNAG
-761 IGAWLGPVGGYGQSG
+761 VGAWLGPVGGYGQSG
-776 EYRRAYWRNKGQ
+776 NYRRNYWSSKGGMQ
-788 VMELSNPNYYAAF
+788 LSNPDYYATF
-801 KKAAY
+801 LAAAE
-806 NLVCN
+806 NLVKN
-811 QDGTEGYQAGS
+811 QHVNGKGTY
-822 DNYVF
+822 NF
-827 FKFDGISGQFSSVGP
+827 FKFDGISAQFSAVGP

-857 LERYVREELREDIF
+857 LEQYVRENLKEDIF

-890 TWRQENDYDEIG
+890 TWRQENDHGEIG
-902 NNTNKR
+902 NNTNSR

-933 TLMTHGFILT
+933 TLMTHGFMLT
-943 KFGPPAGAPRDYKSV
+943 KFGPPASNPRDYKSV

-971 LVELYNDYDLMN
+971 MVELYNDFDLMN
-983 SINGGQLWKDLAE
+983 SINGGKLWADLAE
-996 LMQWQNDNADVLMD
+996 LIKWQKSNEDVLMD

-1023 AEIYGW
+1023 AEVYGW
-1029 AAWNGEKATLT
+1029 ASWNGVKSTVA
-1040 LRNGANTQQ
+1040 LRNGANSAQTF
-1049 SIKITLREAFE
+1049 KTTLREVLE
-1060 IPANI
+1060 IPANF
-1065 NGSIVLNK
+1065 NGSIVLTK
-1073 CFADQADLKGLAEGE
+1073 AFADQTSLSGLTEGE
-1088 AINIDTELTLTLPAS
+1088 AIDIDTPLTLNLPAS
-1103 SVYMFGGRDSEA
+1103 SVFVFNGLDSEA

-1146 TNATNKNLEW
+1146 TNATNKTLEW
-1156 TSSDETVATVINGV
+1156 SSSDEAVATVVNGV
-1170 VKGIAVGKATITATA
+1170 VKGVSVGKATITAAA

-1191 VCQAEISVSE
+1191 VCQAEITVSE

-1207 TFDKTQYEVE
+1207 TFDKAQYEVE

-1248 IVEDGVVRGVSV
+1248 TVEDGVVRGVSV

-1302 AVTQIVFATANADDQ
+1302 AITQIVFATANSDDQ
-1317 TLNINSE
+1317 TLNISSE
-1324 QGTYRY
+1324 LRNNRY
-1330 LDLSNEEDMILTCT
+1330 LDLSSQDDMTLTCT

-1395 GDFNN
+1395 GDFHN
-1400 ADSGVNSLGETMSGS
+1400 ADSGVNSLGEAMSGS